1 VGEVFD
7 RAAIVSTLQTAC
19 AMRAGCG
26 LLLPSEDVRL
36 GGRFTDLA
44 AGMLLLELGA
54 HPEIDAIGPAQVV
67 CVTFN
72 HARGSCCFMTRVLSC
87 STVHGAA
94 DRSRARSERPATI
107 VSPAARVRLA
117 LPETMSGIDGRL
129 AFRVPVLDRDL
140 ELDLDDTAAAGR
152 VSVIDICI
160 GGAQIEL
167 PEGRTPLQLR
177 QRVHVT
183 VRLRGAS
190 FATIAEVRRRSDRR
204 YGLFFVE
211 VMREGRVVPPTGLA
225 RIVRELERR
234 WLEQRRGMARR

>member
-1 VGEVFD
+1 MFD

-36 GGRFTDLA
+36 GGRFTGLA
-44 AGMLLLELGA
+44 AGMLLLELG
-54 HPEIDAIGPAQVV
+54 PDRDIDAIGPAQVV

-72 HARGSCCFMTRVLSC
+72 HARGSCCFMSRVLSC
-87 STVHGAA
+87 SAVHGAS
-94 DRSRARSERPATI
+94 DRNRARSERVPAI

-117 LPETMSGIDGRL
+117 MPDTMSGIDGRL
-129 AFRVPVLDRDL
+129 AFRVPVLDREL
-140 ELDLDDTAAAGR
+140 ELDLGDTAAGGR

-167 PEGRTPLQLR
+167 PEQHVALQLR
-177 QRVHVT
+177 QRVQVT
-183 VRLRGAS
+183 IRLRQS
-190 FATIAEVRRRSDRR
+190 TFTTLAEVRRRTDRR
-204 YGLFFVE
+204 YGLFFVD
-211 VMREGRVVPPTGLA
+211 VLREGRVVPPTALA